1 MFGVFCSPLCA
12 PHQHPQQSPLQHT
25 PTQAQRVA
33 AMHELAP
40 GGYRGLQNSF
50 RTLIQP
56 LGHHLHQAL
65 GWAKVSPVQRAI
77 SIVSWQLPLPSAA
90 HQQYDVVLTL
100 MHSYPPYPVRTTER
114 TASPANV
121 ILENQNNQ
129 RWVISVQ
136 FVQRSYIDYKLQ
148 VWRMSSR

>member
-1 MFGVFCSPLCA
+1 
-12 PHQHPQQSPLQHT
+12 
-25 PTQAQRVA
+25 VA

-129 RWVISVQ
+129 RWVISV
-136 FVQRSYIDYKLQ
+136 
-148 VWRMSSR
+148 